1 VIDTAAAVG
10 CRLPVRLTETF
21 AVIGGHAEWALRPAK
36 RRALAANI
44 ARPVGRPP
52 SSRAVRRVV
61 RREMVNE
68 ARRSMDLLWAIGRPD
83 EARRRFELEG
93 PDNVHGTLARGH
105 GMIMAGLHFGG
116 WELAAVVA
124 IYFLRVP
131 TTVIAAD
138 DWLAWAMQH
147 VRVTSGLT
155 IAYRDGPGL
164 QLAKE
169 LRQGGTLLVLGDHA
183 VGAPPRRH
191 EVELCGS
198 TAALPAGVVAL
209 SRVTGAPIT
218 PFVVRRL
225 GPRHWRIVVDRA
237 VEPPPRD
244 GGEAG
249 ELAVFQ
255 LVADAWTRRIRDEPD
270 QWAASFPIAWS
281 DT

>member
-1 VIDTAAAVG
+1 VIDRAAAVG
-10 CRLPVRLTETF
+10 GRLPIPLAETF

-36 RRALAANI
+36 RRALAANL

-52 SSRAVRRVV
+52 GSWAVRRVV

-68 ARRSMDLLWAIGRPD
+68 ARRSVDLLWAMGRPD
-83 EARRRFELEG
+83 EARRTFQLEG
-93 PDNVHGTLARGH
+93 PDNVYGTLDRGH
-105 GMIMAGLHFGG
+105 GLIMAGLHFGG

-124 IYFLRVP
+124 THLLRVP
-131 TTVIAAD
+131 TTVITAD

-155 IAYRDGPGL
+155 VAYRDGPAL
-164 QLAKE
+164 PLAKG

-191 EVELCGS
+191 EVRLCGA
-198 TAALPAGVVAL
+198 TAALPAGVVTL
-209 SRVTGAPIT
+209 SRATGAPIT

-225 GPRHWRIVVDRA
+225 APRRWRIVVDPA
-237 VEPPPRD
+237 VDPPRRED
-244 GGEAG
+244 ADEGERA
-249 ELAVFQ
+249 AFQ
-255 LVADAWTRRIRDEPD
+255 QVADAWTRRIEDEPE

-281 DT
+281 DG